1 MERGIFRREKM
12 KEITLERLNEAIE
25 NFAFEGKMTECRPY
39 GSGHIN
45 DTYLL
50 SYEIGMMGRIKVI
63 LQRMNGEVFEKPEEL
78 MENIVNVT
86 SYLKERI
93 AENGGDPERETLN
106 VIPTKDGGSY
116 YKDSEGNCWRSY
128 KFITGATSY
137 DKVEKP
143 ADFYESAVA
152 FGNFQRLLADFPA
165 ETLHETIKGFHDTKA
180 RFAAFEKAV
189 DEDVMGRA
197 ASVQKEI
204 AFVRSREESI
214 ANYFS
219 ELLEKGELPLRVTHN
234 DTKLNNIMIDDKT
247 GKGICVIDLD
257 TVMPGLAMNDFGDS
271 IRFGASTAAEDER
284 DLSLVSCSMEL
295 FDIYARGYI
304 EGCGGK
310 LTDRE
315 ILELPMGAKTMTYE
329 CGMRF
334 LTDYLQGDTYF
345 KVHRE
350 GHNLDRCRTQFK
362 LVEDMEQ
369 KWHTMQSIVKKYM

>member
-1 MERGIFRREKM
+1 M
-12 KEITLERLNEAIE
+12 KELTQERIQEAIE
-25 NFAFEGKMTECRPY
+25 NFRFEGTLTGCRPY

-50 SYEIGMMGRIKVI
+50 SYEIGEMGRLYVI
-63 LQRMNGEVFEKPEEL
+63 LQRMNQEVFEKPVEL
-78 MENIVNVT
+78 MENIVHVT

-106 VIPTKDGGSY
+106 VIHAQDGRPY
-116 YKDSEGNCWRSY
+116 YKDTEGNYWRSY

-143 ADFYESAVA
+143 ADFYQSALA
-152 FGNFQRLLADFPA
+152 FGNFQKLLADFPA
-165 ETLHETIKGFHDTKA
+165 ETLHETIQGFHDTRA

-189 DEDVMGRA
+189 REDVMGRA
-197 ASVQKEI
+197 ALVEKEI
-204 AFVRSREESI
+204 AFVREREKSI
-214 ANYFS
+214 ADYFS
-219 ELLEKGELPLRVTHN
+219 ELQDQGVLPLRVTHN
-234 DTKLNNIMIDDKT
+234 DTKLNNIMIDDRT
-247 GKGICVIDLD
+247 GRGICVIDLD

-295 FDIYARGYI
+295 FDIYARGFI

-315 ILELPMGAKTMTYE
+315 ILELPMGAMTMTYE

-345 KVHRE
+345 KIHRKD
-350 GHNLDRCRTQFK
+350 HNLDRCRTQFK

-369 KWHTMQSIVKKYM
+369 KLHTMQTIVKKYM